1 MRSKPP
7 GGLVVKVSRLCK
19 GGKLCGAD
27 TEQRMRHQV
36 GSRPIYLSVVRGP
49 TKGPGQAAAL
59 APLLHAIPRTPGN
72 PANHLKNTFHNWFP
86 TSPPEKMEHPLIL
99 LFDRYFQVVILQNCT
114 IALCTLRRSLSLPHR
129 LAAAHNSRNSWESH
143 VVLCAE

>member
-1 MRSKPP
+1 M
-7 GGLVVKVSRLCK
+7 VKVSRLCE

-49 TKGPGQAAAL
+49 TKGPGRAAAL

-72 PANHLKNTFHNWFP
+72 PANHPENTFHNWFP
-86 TSPPEKMEHPLIL
+86 NSPSEEMERSSIL
-99 LFDRYFQVVILQNCT
+99 LFDRYFQVVVLRNCT
-114 IALCTLRRSLSLPHR
+114 LALCTWHIV
-129 LAAAHNSRNSWESH
+129 ESTRI
-143 VVLCAE
+143 EPFSPRIM